1 MKELWIKNSVFIYI
15 FFHKNGIFQKGQK
28 KVFQMTNV
36 FWNNFV
42 RFTTI
47 NIIGNTYGLNE
58 KRCLVQTA

>member
-36 FWNNFV
+36 FWNNSPYFFYKFYITYMFV
-42 RFTTI
+42 A
-47 NIIGNTYGLNE
+47 
-58 KRCLVQTA
+58 Q